1 MKFDHNNISPLDNRY
16 SSKIED
22 IRSIF
27 SEYSL
32 LKTRF
37 IIEINWLLFLCE
49 KYPNYFSKIS
59 NQSKNKIIKFRDSF
73 NDKSVLEIKKIE
85 KVTNH
90 DVKAVEYYIRNFFKK
105 DSVLKKYI
113 NLIHF
118 GLTSEDINSLS
129 YAIMI
134 KDGIQVCEKDLK
146 NLNTSLKK
154 LSSKWSKIPL
164 LSRTHGQA
172 ASPTTIGKEIKVF
185 QTRIER
191 EIKKL
196 NSIAPLA
203 KFSGAVGNYH
213 ALDIA
218 ETRINWITFTNKFI
232 KMFNVN
238 QNPITTQIEPH
249 DWIAELL
256 QSITRINN
264 ICIDTSQDMWIYISN
279 EIFKLKLSNNEVGSS
294 TMPHKVN
301 PIDFENAEGNFG
313 LSNSLN
319 EYFINKLPRSRLQ
332 RDLSDSTVLRN
343 IGMSFGY
350 TKIGITSLLNGLQKI
365 SPNKEFIFSELDNNW
380 EVLTEAVQTI
390 MRYEGIDDG
399 YELLKNLSRGKKL
412 DKDSYKSFVK
422 IREKMI
428 ERDLN
433 SILYNEENLQKASTA
448 YISVVNIFTQQINVP
463 FIPNFIAF
471 ISIVSLLI
479 NRTEMWGIFIA
490 KFNPTTLETLFGT
503 GPFQLNKYLYEHK
516 IKLDLPEY
524 RLQELFLPHSSLL
537 DMVIFFGIF
546 GFLLITCFTIYLYL
560 YKKNNLLL
568 KLSCFYLIINFL
580 KSDSILYLNS
590 FLLIA
595 TSFLVLYFY
604 EGSEVEDG

>member
-172 ASPTTIGKEIKVF
+172 ASPTSIGKEIKVF

-232 KMFNVN
+232 KMFKVN
-238 QNPITTQIEPH
+238 QNHITTQIEPH

-279 EIFKLKLSNNEVGSS
+279 DIFKLKLSNNEVGSS

-412 DKDSYKSFVK
+412 DKDSYKSFV
-422 IREKMI
+422 
-428 ERDLN
+428 N
-433 SILYNEENLQKASTA
+433 SLD
-448 YISVVNIFTQQINVP
+448 
-463 FIPNFIAF
+463 
-471 ISIVSLLI
+471 ISIKSKEKLLSL
-479 NRTEMWGIFIA
+479 TPA
-490 KFNPTTLETLFGT
+490 KYIGLA
-503 GPFQLNKYLYEHK
+503 KK
-516 IKLDLPEY
+516 I
-524 RLQELFLPHSSLL
+524 
-537 DMVIFFGIF
+537 
-546 GFLLITCFTIYLYL
+546 
-560 YKKNNLLL
+560 
-568 KLSCFYLIINFL
+568 
-580 KSDSILYLNS
+580 
-590 FLLIA
+590 
-595 TSFLVLYFY
+595 
-604 EGSEVEDG
+604 

>member
-113 NLIHF
+113 HLIHF

-134 KDGIQVCEKDLK
+134 NDGLKVYEKDLK
-146 NLNTSLKK
+146 NLNTNLKK

-412 DKDSYKSFVK
+412 DKDSYKSFV
-422 IREKMI
+422 
-428 ERDLN
+428 N
-433 SILYNEENLQKASTA
+433 SLD
-448 YISVVNIFTQQINVP
+448 
-463 FIPNFIAF
+463 
-471 ISIVSLLI
+471 ISIKSKEKLLSL
-479 NRTEMWGIFIA
+479 TPA
-490 KFNPTTLETLFGT
+490 KYIGLA
-503 GPFQLNKYLYEHK
+503 KK
-516 IKLDLPEY
+516 I
-524 RLQELFLPHSSLL
+524 
-537 DMVIFFGIF
+537 
-546 GFLLITCFTIYLYL
+546 
-560 YKKNNLLL
+560 
-568 KLSCFYLIINFL
+568 
-580 KSDSILYLNS
+580 
-590 FLLIA
+590 
-595 TSFLVLYFY
+595 
-604 EGSEVEDG
+604 

>member
-105 DSVLKKYI
+105 DTVLKKYI
-113 NLIHF
+113 HLIHF

-134 KDGIQVCEKDLK
+134 KDGLKICEKDLK

-350 TKIGITSLLNGLQKI
+350 TKIGMTSLLNGLQKI

-412 DKDSYKSFVK
+412 DKDSYKSFV
-422 IREKMI
+422 
-428 ERDLN
+428 N
-433 SILYNEENLQKASTA
+433 SLD
-448 YISVVNIFTQQINVP
+448 ISVK
-463 FIPNFIAF
+463 
-471 ISIVSLLI
+471 SKEKLLSL
-479 NRTEMWGIFIA
+479 TPA
-490 KFNPTTLETLFGT
+490 KYIGLA
-503 GPFQLNKYLYEHK
+503 KK
-516 IKLDLPEY
+516 I
-524 RLQELFLPHSSLL
+524 
-537 DMVIFFGIF
+537 
-546 GFLLITCFTIYLYL
+546 
-560 YKKNNLLL
+560 
-568 KLSCFYLIINFL
+568 
-580 KSDSILYLNS
+580 
-590 FLLIA
+590 
-595 TSFLVLYFY
+595 
-604 EGSEVEDG
+604 

>member
-105 DSVLKKYI
+105 DTVLKKYI
-113 NLIHF
+113 HLIHF

-134 KDGIQVCEKDLK
+134 KDGLKVCEKDLK

-196 NSIAPLA
+196 NSIVPLA

-238 QNPITTQIEPH
+238 QNPITSQIEPH
-249 DWIAELL
+249 DWIAELF
-256 QSITRINN
+256 QTITRINN
-264 ICIDTSQDMWIYISN
+264 ICIDMSQDMWTYISN

-350 TKIGITSLLNGLQKI
+350 TKIGMTSLLNGLQKI
-365 SPNKEFIFSELDNNW
+365 SPNKEFIFNELDNNW

-390 MRYEGIDDG
+390 MRYEGIDDA

-412 DKDSYKSFVK
+412 DKDSYKSFV
-422 IREKMI
+422 
-428 ERDLN
+428 N
-433 SILYNEENLQKASTA
+433 SLD
-448 YISVVNIFTQQINVP
+448 ISVK
-463 FIPNFIAF
+463 
-471 ISIVSLLI
+471 SKEKLLSL
-479 NRTEMWGIFIA
+479 TPA
-490 KFNPTTLETLFGT
+490 KYIGLA
-503 GPFQLNKYLYEHK
+503 KK
-516 IKLDLPEY
+516 I
-524 RLQELFLPHSSLL
+524 
-537 DMVIFFGIF
+537 
-546 GFLLITCFTIYLYL
+546 
-560 YKKNNLLL
+560 
-568 KLSCFYLIINFL
+568 
-580 KSDSILYLNS
+580 
-590 FLLIA
+590 
-595 TSFLVLYFY
+595 
-604 EGSEVEDG
+604 

>member
-90 DVKAVEYYIRNFFKK
+90 DVKAVEYYIRNFLKK

-154 LSSKWSKIPL
+154 LSLKWSKIPL

-196 NSIAPLA
+196 NSIVPLA

-412 DKDSYKSFVK
+412 DKDSYKSFV
-422 IREKMI
+422 
-428 ERDLN
+428 N
-433 SILYNEENLQKASTA
+433 SLD
-448 YISVVNIFTQQINVP
+448 
-463 FIPNFIAF
+463 
-471 ISIVSLLI
+471 ISIKSKEKLLSL
-479 NRTEMWGIFIA
+479 TPA
-490 KFNPTTLETLFGT
+490 KYIGLA
-503 GPFQLNKYLYEHK
+503 KK
-516 IKLDLPEY
+516 I
-524 RLQELFLPHSSLL
+524 
-537 DMVIFFGIF
+537 
-546 GFLLITCFTIYLYL
+546 
-560 YKKNNLLL
+560 
-568 KLSCFYLIINFL
+568 
-580 KSDSILYLNS
+580 
-590 FLLIA
+590 
-595 TSFLVLYFY
+595 
-604 EGSEVEDG
+604 

>member
-105 DSVLKKYI
+105 DNVLKKYI

-196 NSIAPLA
+196 NSIVPLA

-412 DKDSYKSFVK
+412 DKDSYKSFV
-422 IREKMI
+422 
-428 ERDLN
+428 N
-433 SILYNEENLQKASTA
+433 SLD
-448 YISVVNIFTQQINVP
+448 
-463 FIPNFIAF
+463 
-471 ISIVSLLI
+471 ISIKSKEKLLSL
-479 NRTEMWGIFIA
+479 TPA
-490 KFNPTTLETLFGT
+490 KYIGLA
-503 GPFQLNKYLYEHK
+503 KK
-516 IKLDLPEY
+516 I
-524 RLQELFLPHSSLL
+524 
-537 DMVIFFGIF
+537 
-546 GFLLITCFTIYLYL
+546 
-560 YKKNNLLL
+560 
-568 KLSCFYLIINFL
+568 
-580 KSDSILYLNS
+580 
-590 FLLIA
+590 
-595 TSFLVLYFY
+595 
-604 EGSEVEDG
+604 

>member
-32 LKTRF
+32 LKTRL

-113 NLIHF
+113 HLIHF

-264 ICIDTSQDMWIYISN
+264 ICIDMSQDMWIYISN

-412 DKDSYKSFVK
+412 DKDSYKSFV
-422 IREKMI
+422 
-428 ERDLN
+428 N
-433 SILYNEENLQKASTA
+433 SLD
-448 YISVVNIFTQQINVP
+448 
-463 FIPNFIAF
+463 
-471 ISIVSLLI
+471 ISIKSKEKLLSL
-479 NRTEMWGIFIA
+479 TPA
-490 KFNPTTLETLFGT
+490 KYIGLA
-503 GPFQLNKYLYEHK
+503 KK
-516 IKLDLPEY
+516 I
-524 RLQELFLPHSSLL
+524 
-537 DMVIFFGIF
+537 
-546 GFLLITCFTIYLYL
+546 
-560 YKKNNLLL
+560 
-568 KLSCFYLIINFL
+568 
-580 KSDSILYLNS
+580 
-590 FLLIA
+590 
-595 TSFLVLYFY
+595 
-604 EGSEVEDG
+604 

>member
-90 DVKAVEYYIRNFFKK
+90 DVKAVEYYIRNFLKK

-134 KDGIQVCEKDLK
+134 KDGLKVCEKDLK

-350 TKIGITSLLNGLQKI
+350 TKIGMTSLLNGLQKI
-365 SPNKEFIFSELDNNW
+365 SPNKEFIFNELDNNW

-390 MRYEGIDDG
+390 MRYEGIDDA

-412 DKDSYKSFVK
+412 DKDSYKSFV
-422 IREKMI
+422 
-428 ERDLN
+428 N
-433 SILYNEENLQKASTA
+433 SLD
-448 YISVVNIFTQQINVP
+448 ISVK
-463 FIPNFIAF
+463 
-471 ISIVSLLI
+471 SK
-479 NRTEMWGIFIA
+479 E
-490 KFNPTTLETLFGT
+490 
-503 GPFQLNKYLYEHK
+503 
-516 IKLDLPEY
+516 KL
-524 RLQELFLPHSSLL
+524 
-537 DMVIFFGIF
+537 
-546 GFLLITCFTIYLYL
+546 
-560 YKKNNLLL
+560 
-568 KLSCFYLIINFL
+568 
-580 KSDSILYLNS
+580 LYLNPAKYIG
-590 FLLIA
+590 LAKKI
-595 TSFLVLYFY
+595 
-604 EGSEVEDG
+604 